1 MANILKEREVN
12 FVRLHK
18 KAARRV
24 ICILIGIVMLIGS
37 IGIDAS
43 AKSVSELQNE
53 ISKLEQEAQKIEKD
67 LKNLKNDKKAKEKYK
82 SQLEKSIA
90 NYESQIATC
99 EKYLATYNQQI
110 ANINVDID
118 KTNKELDEAVKI
130 FKKRL
135 RYMYMTSAS
144 TGDMSILVG
153 SDDFATHLSMTE
165 FSKTVSAYDKKIM
178 EDVKG
183 LLVDLDGHKTS
194 VNTLIEQQ
202 NAVRKSLANKKATLD
217 SQVKEL
223 KSIIRS
229 INAETGTLSAQLKQ
243 VQADMEAYE
252 NEVQRII
259 AEASGTTVVFTGKF
273 LWPVNGFYYVSS
285 PYGYRT
291 HPITGEKQKLHK
303 GIDIAGSGIGGKP
316 VLAAADGEVMRAE
329 INGSLTSGYGRYVV
343 INHGKSDGVLYT
355 THYAHLKSYI
365 VSKGQKVKKGQ
376 VIGYVGSTGSSTGN
390 HLHFEIRK
398 DGTAVNPMNYFSN
411 VK

>member
-1 MANILKEREVN
+1 M
-12 FVRLHK
+12 RLHK
-18 KAARRV
+18 KAIQRV
-24 ICILIGIVMLIGS
+24 ICILLGIVMLIGS
-37 IGIDAS
+37 IGINAS
-43 AKSVSELQNE
+43 AKSVSQLQNE
-53 ISKLEQEAQKIEKD
+53 ISKLEQEAKKIEKD

-82 SQLEKSIA
+82 KQLEKSIA
-90 NYESQIATC
+90 NYESQISTC
-99 EKYLATYNQQI
+99 EKYLDSYNQQI

-118 KTNKELDEAVKI
+118 KTNAELDEAIKL

-144 TGDMSILVG
+144 SGDMSILVG
-153 SDDFATHLSMTE
+153 SEDFATYLSMTE
-165 FSKTVSAYDKKIM
+165 FSKTVSSYDRKIM

-183 LLVDLDGHKTS
+183 LLGDLNGHKTS
-194 VNTLIEQQ
+194 VNTLIQEQ
-202 NAVRKSLANKKATLD
+202 NAARKSLANKKAKLD

-223 KSIIRS
+223 KSLITS
-229 INAETGTLSAQLKQ
+229 INAETGTLNAQLKQ
-243 VQADMEAYE
+243 VKADMDAYE
-252 NEVQRII
+252 NEIQQII
-259 AEASGTTVVFTGKF
+259 AEASGTTTVFAGKF
-273 LWPVNGFYYVSS
+273 LWPVNGYYYISS
-285 PYGYRT
+285 PFGYRT

-343 INHGKSDGVLYT
+343 ISHGKSDGVLYT
-355 THYAHLKSYI
+355 THYAHLKSYV

-398 DGTAVNPMNYFSN
+398 DGTAVNPMNYFSS